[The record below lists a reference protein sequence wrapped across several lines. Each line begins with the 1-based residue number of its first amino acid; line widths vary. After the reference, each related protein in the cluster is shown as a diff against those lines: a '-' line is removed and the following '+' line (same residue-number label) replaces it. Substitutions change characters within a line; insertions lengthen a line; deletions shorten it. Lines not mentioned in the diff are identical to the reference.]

1 MIAMAHYSDFGCVR
15 FHNDLTS
22 EKVLIRMKK
31 IANNRIRQ
39 FILHFMLY
47 NIVVSVFCNRVLCK
61 CKGKGGITMVKS
73 NHFRL
78 AFVFVVIAAV
88 LLTCVTHFNVSAAG
102 RFSDVSDTS
111 WYADAVNWA
120 VDNSITSGTSSTT
133 FSPDQPCTRA
143 QIITFLYR
151 YKDSPEV
158 SGTMQFTD
166 VTAPWMQNPVLW
178 ASQNNITSGTGT
190 ATFSPNIICTRAQ
203 VVTFLYRMLDSDEK
217 ASGQLFSDVT
227 KSNYAYDAVSWAKNH
242 NITAGTGDGK
252 FNPNAPCTRSQAIT
266 FLYRA
271 YQDAQT
277 NNVDSSATVSQK
289 QALTAAKQYL
299 DMMGFSYQG
308 LIDQLSSPYGSGF
321 SVEDATWAVNNC
333 GADWNQEALQAAKS
347 YLDMKGFSYQ
357 GLIDQLSSD
366 YGDKFTVDQ
375 ATYAADNCGA
385 DWYEEAVRAGQ
396 SYLNLGGFSR
406 NRLIEQLSSEY
417 GENFTLDQ
425 ATYAADQLGL

>member
-1 MIAMAHYSDFGCVR
+1 
-15 FHNDLTS
+15 
-22 EKVLIRMKK
+22 
-31 IANNRIRQ
+31 
-39 FILHFMLY
+39 
-47 NIVVSVFCNRVLCK
+47 
-61 CKGKGGITMVKS
+61 MVKS
-73 NHFRL
+73 KHSRL
-78 AFVFVVIAAV
+78 ALIFSVIVAI
-88 LLTCVTHFNVSAAG
+88 LLTCVLHLNVSAAS
-102 RFSDVSDTS
+102 RFSDVSGSS

-120 VDNSITSGTSSTT
+120 VDNGVTSGTSSTT

-143 QIITFLYR
+143 QIIAFLYR

-158 SGTMQFTD
+158 SGTMPFHD
-166 VTAPWMQNPVLW
+166 VTAHWMQKPVLW
-178 ASQNNITSGTGT
+178 ASQNDITSGTNPT
-190 ATFSPNIICTRAQ
+190 TFGPNITCTRAQ
-203 VVTFLYRMLDSDEK
+203 VVTFLYRMQGSDEK
-217 ASGQLFSDVT
+217 ASGQLFSDVPE
-227 KSNYAYDAVSWAKNH
+227 SNYAYDAVSWAKEH
-242 NITAGTGDGK
+242 NITSGTGDGK
-252 FNPNAPCTRSQAIT
+252 FDPNAPCTRSQAIT

-271 YQDAQT
+271 NQDAQT
-277 NNVDSSATVSQK
+277 NNVDSSVTVSQK

-333 GADWNQEALQAAKS
+333 GADWDQEALRAAKS

-366 YGDKFTVDQ
+366 YGEKFTVDQ

-396 SYLNLGGFSR
+396 SYLSMGGFSR
-406 NRLIEQLSSEY
+406 SRLIEQLSSEY
-417 GENFTLDQ
+417 GENFTLEQ